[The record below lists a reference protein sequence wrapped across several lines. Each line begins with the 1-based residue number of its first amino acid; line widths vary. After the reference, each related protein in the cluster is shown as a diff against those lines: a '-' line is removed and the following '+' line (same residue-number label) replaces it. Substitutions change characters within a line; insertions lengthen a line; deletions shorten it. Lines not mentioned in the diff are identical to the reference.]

1 MTYKNAANEV
11 TQPSTP
17 YHTLAV
23 ELVICAERWLF
34 DRSVGEEALSPQLIE
49 EEVSRDS
56 RYSRKK
62 NLCAVNCASFVS
74 RPLAG
79 DP

>member
-11 TQPSTP
+11 TQRSTP

-23 ELVICAERWLF
+23 DLVICAERWFF
-34 DRSVGEEALSPQLIE
+34 DRCLWEEALGPQLIK

-74 RPLAG
+74 RSLAG
-79 DP
+79 VP